1 MSLQRLYRE
10 WPVVSKKEK
19 NKTVIQTVSVVIFMG
34 AMAWASVPFYD
45 WFCRVTGFG
54 GITQVAEGGSDT
66 VLSETM
72 KVRFDA
78 SLERNMP
85 WEFKPAQR
93 EMEIQIGATGLAF
106 YEAYNPTDR
115 PVAGTASYNVT
126 PYEAGGFF
134 SKIDCFCF
142 EEQILMP
149 GERVQ
154 MPVTFF
160 VDPEIVDDRDAKY
173 TKVITLSY
181 TFYEKD
187 LPLEQENAS
196 LNRKI
201 NFNQLLSEGNP
212 NGT

>member
-1 MSLQRLYRE
+1 M
-10 WPVVSKKEK
+10 VSKKAK
-19 NKTVIQTVSVVIFMG
+19 NKTLIQTVSVVIFMG

-54 GITQVAEGGSDT
+54 GITQVAESGSDT

-93 EMEIQIGATGLAF
+93 EMEIQIGSTGLAF

-142 EEQILMP
+142 EEQIFQP
-149 GERVQ
+149 GQEVE
-154 MPVTFF
+154 MPVSFF
-160 VDPEIVDDRDAKY
+160 IDPEIVSDKNIKSIDEL
-173 TKVITLSY
+173 TLSY
-181 TFYEKD
+181 TMYIK
-187 LPLEQENAS
+187 N
-196 LNRKI
+196 NK
-201 NFNQLLSEGNP
+201 N
-212 NGT
+212 

>member
-1 MSLQRLYRE
+1 
-10 WPVVSKKEK
+10 VVSKRAK

-54 GITQVAEGGSDT
+54 GITQVAESGSDT
-66 VLSETM
+66 VLSETV

-126 PYEAGGFF
+126 PYEAGSFF

-187 LPLEQENAS
+187 IPLEQEKAS
-196 LNRKI
+196 LNPRI
-201 NFNQLLSEGNP
+201 NLNQLLSEGKP
-212 NGT
+212 NGA